1 MQRIIKS
8 MEAKYLQP
16 SLELVENVFA
26 QWDSAE
32 EGKTVRRLV
41 EEIIQSIEHFY
52 GHLEIVPSGYLGLC
66 SVESKTDVSARV
78 PEIIDFC
85 STIF

>member
-16 SLELVENVFA
+16 SLELVEDVFTR
-26 QWDSAE
+26 WDSAE

-41 EEIIQSIEHFY
+41 EEIR
-52 GHLEIVPSGYLGLC
+52 SGKYYLPGLYQIT
-66 SVESKTDVSARV
+66 ELRIKRTPATKNQQEQDLLKL
-78 PEIIDFC
+78 PEC
-85 STIF
+85 V